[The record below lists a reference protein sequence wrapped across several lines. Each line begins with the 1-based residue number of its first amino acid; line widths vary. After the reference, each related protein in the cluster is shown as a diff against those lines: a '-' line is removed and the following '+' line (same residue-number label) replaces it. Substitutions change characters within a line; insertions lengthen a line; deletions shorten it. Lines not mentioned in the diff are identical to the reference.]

1 MLRAKVCVARCVT
14 LRAML
19 RMLWHMMLRVRLRVA
34 DFDSSVRRAGVFR
47 LRTSKKQ
54 KPRALVTRSHCCC
67 SSRARRVSRTCRQSA
82 TETTELRK
90 HSPASAT
97 SRASL
102 PARSVST
109 HSRGN
114 YADRR
119 SHKDHA
125 RQGRP
130 CSPVYNRQEVRLCS
144 TAYRAHSTYLR

>member
-19 RMLWHMMLRVRLRVA
+19 RMLWHMMLRGRLRVA

-90 HSPASAT
+90 HSPARCTQQQA
-97 SRASL
+97 
-102 PARSVST
+102 V
-109 HSRGN
+109 H
-114 YADRR
+114 
-119 SHKDHA
+119 H
-125 RQGRP
+125 
-130 CSPVYNRQEVRLCS
+130 
-144 TAYRAHSTYLR
+144 YLRAQSLLTHEVIMLTGGVTKITLAKVVLAVAEV